1 MLLFSCPCQI
11 LETPWTIACQ
21 TPLSIVFPKQEYWNG
36 LPCRLPGDLPI
47 PVIQLMS
54 PALIGR
60 FFYHWATREVS
71 REKKNRNSFIIV
83 RLSLIR
89 ELFKHICVFTSL
101 SPMRIQYHLIV
112 TAFTSPVFFYA
123 FSYTIPSV
131 WNVHLLPCSLAAV
144 CLTLAMSFALF

>member
-1 MLLFSCPCQI
+1 MDYSLPDSSVHGISQARILEWVAMPSSRGSSHPSDPTHVSCIDRQI
-11 LETPWTIACQ
+11 LL
-21 TPLSIVFPKQEYWNG
+21 PLSNQGSFQ
-36 LPCRLPGDLPI
+36 R
-47 PVIQLMS
+47 
-54 PALIGR
+54 
-60 FFYHWATREVS
+60 
-71 REKKNRNSFIIV
+71 KKNRNSFIIV

-101 SPMRIQYHLIV
+101 SPMRIQYHLTV